1 MLIRRYKNIVY
12 THIFAY
18 TTVTHEVKYNKAQR
32 VGWKEQSEGEKL
44 LWEADITAFSGS
56 SWTDWIWKGRAG
68 VHLK

>member
-12 THIFAY
+12 THIFAH

-44 LWEADITAFSGS
+44 L
-56 SWTDWIWKGRAG
+56 
-68 VHLK
+68 